1 MANIGGDPYSV
12 SVKRFV
18 ILLVASACWF
28 SLSSA
33 QQGSWDYVGG
43 GFGGSDFHVRDDHAS
58 PLFFGG
64 WGIAPALQFLHAG
77 EGNRQYFEASYS
89 SAVLSADP
97 EYFRAE
103 NWRGRARYA
112 CLVASGEFTLSGRPL
127 LLFLGGSVTSFL
139 SRSDYYYYIRPLSG
153 YSTSI
158 DSWYWSSSLDAGFR
172 AEYALGER
180 EFLSL
185 QCFFPLVSNVSR
197 PQYSPSGDYS
207 YTENTFKMRMLGR
220 TVVFPK
226 NLSCDILLEFQIP
239 VFWRFNAGLTCEFY
253 YTSFDLPREM
263 RMYMNTARG
272 DIFFCF

>member
-1 MANIGGDPYSV
+1 MSAAFSTGPV
-12 SVKRFV
+12 MRFLM
-18 ILLVASACWF
+18 LLAASACWV
-28 SLSSA
+28 SPSSA
-33 QQGSWDYVGG
+33 QQPAWDYVGG
-43 GFGGSDFHVRDDHAS
+43 GFGGSDLRVRDDHAS
-58 PLFFGG
+58 PLFFGA

-77 EGNRQYFEASYS
+77 EGNRQYVEASYS

-97 EYFRAE
+97 EYFRTE
-103 NWRGRARYA
+103 NWRGRFRYA
-112 CLVASGEFTLSGRPL
+112 YVAGAADIRIADRPL

-158 DSWYWSSSLDAGFR
+158 DSWYWSSSVDVAIR
-172 AEYALGER
+172 VEYCVAER
-180 EFLSL
+180 EFVSL
-185 QCFFPLVSNVSR
+185 QCFVPLVSNVSR

-207 YTENTFKMRMLGR
+207 YTENTFKMRMFGR

-226 NLSCDILLEFQIP
+226 NLSCDILLDFQIP
-239 VFWRFNAGLTCEFY
+239 LFWRFNAGAGWEFTY
-253 YTSFDLPREM
+253 ASYDLPREM